1 MIKYVIH
8 QNGVI
13 KRQIICLPD
22 EIQFYISEGLDY
34 VQHDGPIDSM
44 IVVNGAVVPA

>member
-13 KRQIICLPD
+13 RRQIVCLPE
-22 EIQFYISEGLDY
+22 EIEFYISEGLDY
-34 VQHDGPIDSM
+34 VQHDGSIENM
-44 IVVNGAVVPA
+44 IVVDGVVVPA